1 MKLKKCL
8 QILAVFAVS
17 LVCVMGSFGI
27 KGKNM
32 NGVVANASSNS
43 ALATVTLSAYDET
56 LQQNDIEII
65 INDQTI
71 SIPQEEIQF
80 NYVTLVNGDEKY
92 EEFEKVF
99 KSKWSQ
105 SKIGKLVY
113 FTVSCP
119 NYPEIEAKLQSERNV
134 QIKIYMPS
142 FLLNKSNYF
151 VAYGYAPDSYSAITK
166 DNLEIV
172 DNNYVIVT
180 MNLAKDGCYIGLV
193 YDGSWVIVIICIA
206 VFLVILALCIYLK
219 IRKMHREDPEYYQA
233 LKREKEQKKAYR
245 KSMKESGGNAN
256 TKNITNQSKTNQQ
269 KAQHG
274 QKKTTATPKQVKRK
288 Y

>member
-1 MKLKKCL
+1 MKLNKCL

-43 ALATVTLSAYDET
+43 ALATVTLSAYDEA

-151 VAYGYAPDSYSAITK
+151 VAYGYAPDSYSAIAK

-245 KSMKESGGNAN
+245 KSMKESGGTAN